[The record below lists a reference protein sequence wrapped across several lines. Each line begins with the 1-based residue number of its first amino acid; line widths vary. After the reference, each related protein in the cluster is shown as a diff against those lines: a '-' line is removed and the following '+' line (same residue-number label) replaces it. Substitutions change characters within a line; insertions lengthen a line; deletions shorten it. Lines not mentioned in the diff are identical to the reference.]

1 MVGRSNLATAQ
12 PWMVS
17 GPGICVAEHVLLH
30 YAVLLFAQI
39 QKLHDQYIAEVD
51 KLRKVKDAE
60 LREHRD

>member
-1 MVGRSNLATAQ
+1 LFQAGV
-12 PWMVS
+12 W
-17 GPGICVAEHVLLH
+17 VAELALLLS
-30 YAVLLFAQI
+30 AVWVSAQV